1 MSITV
6 ETKGMLLG
14 VVAVA
19 AFSLTLPA
27 TRAAIESFNPLFVGI
42 GRGVVA
48 SLLAATYL
56 VAGRHRLPTRNELKS
71 IIIVALGVVAG
82 FPILT
87 AFAMRYVDASHGSI
101 MLGIQPLATAAA
113 GFVFAGERPSFGFWA
128 MAFLGTTLV
137 VAFSLLKG
145 GGTLQL
151 ADLALIAA
159 VASSSIGHA
168 KGANLTRLLGSLQV
182 ISWAL
187 VISAPFLIVPAI
199 LYAPNTVHLSV
210 SSWLGFIYVSL
221 VSQFLGFLPWYRGL
235 ALGGIARVGQTRL
248 LQPFF
253 TIAAASVLLGEAVDA
268 VTLSF
273 AVIVFGVVAIGM
285 RLNIAQK
292 PNTMLNP

>member
-1 MSITV
+1 MSKNTPLAV
-6 ETKGMLLG
+6 ETRGMLLG
-14 VVAVA
+14 LFGVV

-27 TRAAIESFNPLFVGI
+27 TRAAVESLSPLFVGM

-56 VAGRHRLPTRNELKS
+56 ATGKHRLPTKNELKS
-71 IIIVALGVVAG
+71 LIVVALGVVIG

-87 AFAMRYVDASHGSI
+87 ALAMRYVDASHGGV
-101 MLGIQPLATAAA
+101 MLGILPLATAAA
-113 GFVFAGERPSFGFWA
+113 GFVFSKERPSLSFWT
-128 MAFLGTTLV
+128 MAFLGSMLV

-145 GGTLQL
+145 GGSLHL
-151 ADLALIAA
+151 ADLALLAA
-159 VASSSIGHA
+159 VVSASIGYA
-168 KGANLTRLLGSLQV
+168 EGARLTRLLGGLQV

-199 LYAPNTVHLSV
+199 LYAPNTVYLPA

-235 ALGGIARVGQTRL
+235 ALGGIARVGQTQL

-268 VTLSF
+268 VTLAF
-273 AVIVFGVVAIGM
+273 AVVVFGVVAIGR
-285 RLNIAQK
+285 RLSIALK
-292 PNTMLNP
+292 L